1 MTVMGKKNPFVM
13 TIGFNRHDPAHV
25 EVAQFL
31 NGMERGKAQYIV
43 DAVMAYQNGGSAG
56 ISVSSGAGRLT
67 DYDTIRK
74 IVLQVM
80 EERENGTYGRNTA
93 VGTMETTEQARTF
106 GRTGLTELDDDA
118 LDGILQSLEAFKG

>member
-1 MTVMGKKNPFVM
+1 MGNKNPFVT

-43 DAVMAYQNGGSAG
+43 DAVLAYQNGGSAG
-56 ISVSSGAGRLT
+56 ISVSSGAGRMA